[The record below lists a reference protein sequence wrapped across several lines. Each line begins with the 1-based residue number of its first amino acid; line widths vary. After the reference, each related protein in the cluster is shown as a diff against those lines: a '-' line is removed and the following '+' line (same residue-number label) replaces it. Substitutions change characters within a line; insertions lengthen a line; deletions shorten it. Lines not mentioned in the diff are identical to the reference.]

1 MNTHTFALIV
11 SAVSC
16 MVAAVALVLWV
27 FAAIRRAPLPG
38 NGPMAL
44 PDTAPAGATFHDV
57 ALIAAMQGMLSHG
70 DTHDRNPTHISALA
84 KSIADQMV
92 QVRRAA

>member
-1 MNTHTFALIV
+1 MTSQTLALIV

-16 MVAAVALVLWV
+16 LVAAVALVLWAI
-27 FAAIRRAPLPG
+27 AAIRRAPLPG

-44 PDTAPAGATFHDV
+44 PESAPAGGSFHDYCLV
-57 ALIAAMQGMLSHG
+57 AAMQGMLSHG
-70 DTHDRNPTHISALA
+70 DTHDRNPVYIASRS